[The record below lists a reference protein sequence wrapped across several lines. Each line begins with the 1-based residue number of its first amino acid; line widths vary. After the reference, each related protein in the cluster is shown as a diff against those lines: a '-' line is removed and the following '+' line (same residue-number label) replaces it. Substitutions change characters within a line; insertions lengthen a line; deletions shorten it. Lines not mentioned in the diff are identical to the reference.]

1 MSDRRKFI
9 KLTALTA
16 GGLALSR
23 CTLSENER
31 EGSAAASSKGAT
43 ASSKPFVIS
52 TWKHGMA
59 ANAGAW
65 EVLSAG
71 GDALDAVERGVR
83 VTEADLTNRSVG
95 LGGRPDRDG
104 RVTLDASVMDHDSR
118 CGSVAF
124 LQHIKHPVSVARA
137 VMEQTPHVMLA
148 GEGAYRFALKRGFER
163 VDFEVPLPEVRAAYE
178 QWLDKGEYRPE
189 ANIENHDTIGMLA
202 IDSRGRIGG
211 ACTTSGMAYKMHGR
225 IGDSPVIGSGLFI
238 DGEVGGATATGLGEA
253 IMRVSGSSAVVEL
266 MRAGATPGEACK
278 AIVERILRKHP
289 EAEGLQVGFIAVDTE
304 GRYGGYS
311 VLNGFNY
318 AFTAEGRNELVE
330 SGYHSNR
337 E

>member
-1 MSDRRKFI
+1 MPDRRKFI

-16 GGLALSR
+16 GSLAVSR
-23 CTLSENER
+23 CALSENEKAP
-31 EGSAAASSKGAT
+31 GAADQSRSGDKSSM
-43 ASSKPFVIS
+43 PFVIS

-104 RVTLDASVMDHDSR
+104 RVTLDASIMDHDSR

-124 LQHIKHPVSVARA
+124 LQSIKHPVSVARA
-137 VMEQTPHVMLA
+137 VMEHTPHVMLA
-148 GEGAYRFALKRGFER
+148 GEGAYRFALNRGFER
-163 VDFEVPLPEVRAAYE
+163 VDFEVPLPEVRSAWE
-178 QWLDKGEYRPE
+178 KWLDKSEYSPE

-211 ACTTSGMAYKMHGR
+211 ACTTSGMAYKLHGR

-238 DGEVGGATATGLGEA
+238 DGDVGGATATGMGEA

-289 EAEGLQVGFIAVDTE
+289 ESEKLQVGFIAVDAE

-311 VLNGFNY
+311 LRDGFNY
-318 AFTAEGRNELVE
+318 AFTSEDRNELVDSDYAASWE
-330 SGYHSNR
+330 
-337 E
+337 